1 MKLPKVHHHQDNK
14 SKSNTKGT
22 DQEKEKAKPSS
33 RFRLLKGKKTER
45 QTTESPIERPV
56 DRSSL
61 TNPAGLD
68 QGAPRRRATKKTKKS
83 RTKPA
88 GDTKPLRRSSIKAKQ
103 AKLAKTESTQTFTE
117 CEVDEESDEE
127 GDWDES
133 DEEESDEEGDWDE
146 SDEEES
152 DDDAAAKSKSSGTMR
167 LSGLIQAKI
176 EAKSRRK
183 TFSEEDSK
191 GTNIESAYRRRKT
204 VSTAFGESDD
214 IDVSDRLKGVTI
226 GNTNVEEACQ
236 KNPFAMF

>member
-133 DEEESDEEGDWDE
+133 DEEESD
-146 SDEEES
+146 
-152 DDDAAAKSKSSGTMR
+152 DDAAAKSKSSGTMR

>member
-133 DEEESDEEGDWDE
+133 DEEESD
-146 SDEEES
+146 
-152 DDDAAAKSKSSGTMR
+152 DDAAAKSKSSGTMR
-167 LSGLIQAKI
+167 LSRLIQAKI

-183 TFSEEDSK
+183 TFSEDDSK